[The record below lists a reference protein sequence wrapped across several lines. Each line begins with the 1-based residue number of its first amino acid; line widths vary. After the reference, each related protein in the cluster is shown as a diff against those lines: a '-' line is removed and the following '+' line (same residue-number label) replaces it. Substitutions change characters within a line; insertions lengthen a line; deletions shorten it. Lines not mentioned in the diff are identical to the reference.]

1 MSSIR
6 VSDRLRSKRFKTGNA
21 TAEDKAYVEKKYCGE
36 CDMNGYVSPFPP
48 GEDPYF
54 KEWTYTPLPS
64 NYVEKKAQ
72 KKPKRA
78 LSKGKQKK
86 EKSEPTSIYETD
98 YYANAIATGIVA
110 GRELPRKMSDYALE
124 REREREKERNTVAT
138 DRLATISKAAREF
151 KKKEKAQAKFE
162 EDMSKVVLEKER
174 CETLMKEA
182 LEVKK
187 PTLIIEED
195 EDNEV
200 VEETFTQNDAIY
212 LNSLIQDRTNKMR
225 NLLKLDEEIERLQK
239 KRANH
244 VSEKCVEMTPERFR
258 KALFELGYI
267 KK

>member
-1 MSSIR
+1 MSTR
-6 VSDRLRSKRFKTGNA
+6 VSNRLRAKRFKTGNA
-21 TAEDKAYVEKKYCGE
+21 TAEDKTYMEKKYCGE

-48 GEDPYF
+48 GEDPYV

-64 NYVEKKAQ
+64 NCVEKKAQ
-72 KKPKRA
+72 KKPKRT
-78 LSKGKQKK
+78 LSKSKQK
-86 EKSEPTSIYETD
+86 
-98 YYANAIATGIVA
+98 
-110 GRELPRKMSDYALE
+110 
-124 REREREKERNTVAT
+124 
-138 DRLATISKAAREF
+138 
-151 KKKEKAQAKFE
+151 KAQAKFE
-162 EDMSKVVLEKER
+162 EDMSKIVLEKER

-225 NLLKLDEEIERLQK
+225 NLLKLDEEIEKLQK

-244 VSEKCVEMTPERFR
+244 VSKKCVEMTPERFR
-258 KALFELGYI
+258 NALFELGYI

>member
-1 MSSIR
+1 MESTR
-6 VSDRLRSKRFKTGNA
+6 TSDRLRAKRFKTRTA
-21 TAEDKAYVEKKYCGE
+21 TAEDKAYIEKKYHGK

-48 GEDPYF
+48 GEDPYV

-78 LSKGKQKK
+78 LSDDSILLRAALI
-86 EKSEPTSIYETD
+86 KSK
-98 YYANAIATGIVA
+98 
-110 GRELPRKMSDYALE
+110 R
-124 REREREKERNTVAT
+124 
-138 DRLATISKAAREF
+138 
-151 KKKEKAQAKFE
+151 KAQAKVE
-162 EDMSKVVLEKER
+162 EDNKVVEERVR
-174 CETLMKEA
+174 CEVIPLS
-182 LEVKK
+182 K

-195 EDNEV
+195 EV

-258 KALFELGYI
+258 NVLFELGYI

>member
-21 TAEDKAYVEKKYCGE
+21 TAEDKAYIEKKYCGE

-86 EKSEPTSIYETD
+86 
-98 YYANAIATGIVA
+98 
-110 GRELPRKMSDYALE
+110 
-124 REREREKERNTVAT
+124 
-138 DRLATISKAAREF
+138 
-151 KKKEKAQAKFE
+151 AQVKFE

-174 CETLMKEA
+174 CEALMKEA

-195 EDNEV
+195 DEDEK
-200 VEETFTQNDAIY
+200 EQEKFLDQCAID
-212 LNSLIQDRTNKMR
+212 SLIQERKAMINSLYHL
-225 NLLKLDEEIERLQK
+225 NQEIERLEK
-239 KRANH
+239 KWAQPR
-244 VSEKCVEMTPERFR
+244 VIPEMTPEKFR
-258 KALFELGYI
+258 NALSDLGYI